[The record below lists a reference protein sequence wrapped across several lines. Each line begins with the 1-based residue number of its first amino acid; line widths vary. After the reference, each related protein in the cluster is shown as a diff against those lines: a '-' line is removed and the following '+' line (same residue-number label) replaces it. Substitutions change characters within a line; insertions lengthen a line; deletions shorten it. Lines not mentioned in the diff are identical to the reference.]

1 MDSRREEPHVSESL
15 GRPSRRRPLIIAI
28 VITVVLVAGIL
39 IVGVLS
45 MNRGSAVPGA
55 DASASPQATA
65 TPTTTPTDSD
75 DSTEGGT
82 VEPTP
87 AFGSV
92 LPEAMGGQEA
102 IDALGD
108 DLEAV
113 ADRNGKTVE
122 ELTAL
127 LLRDATAKISPRGFI
142 VYSDSFENE
151 E

>member
-1 MDSRREEPHVSESL
+1 MSESL
-15 GRPSRRRPLIIAI
+15 GRPSRRRPLIIATA
-28 VITVVLVAGIL
+28 ITVVVAVGIL
-39 IVGVLS
+39 AVGVLA
-45 MNRGSAVPGA
+45 MNQGSAEPGA

-65 TPTTTPTDSD
+65 TPTPTDSD

-92 LPEAMGGQEA
+92 LPEAMGGQQA

-113 ADRNGKTVE
+113 AARNGKTVE
-122 ELTAL
+122 ELTEL
-127 LLRDATAKISPRGFI
+127 LLRDATAKISTNGFI

>member
-1 MDSRREEPHVSESL
+1 MSESL
-15 GRPSRRRPLIIAI
+15 GRPSRRRPLIIATA
-28 VITVVLVAGIL
+28 ITVVVAVGIL
-39 IVGVLS
+39 TVGVLA
-45 MNRGSAVPGA
+45 MNQGSAEPGA

-65 TPTTTPTDSD
+65 TPTPTPTPTPTDSD

-92 LPEAMGGQEA
+92 LPEAMGGQRA

-113 ADRNGKTVE
+113 AARNGKTVE
-122 ELTAL
+122 ELTEL
-127 LLRDATAKISPRGFI
+127 LLRDATAKISTNGFI

>member
-1 MDSRREEPHVSESL
+1 MSESL
-15 GRPSRRRPLIIAI
+15 GRPSRRRPLLIAAAL
-28 VITVVLVAGIL
+28 TVVVVAVIL
-39 IVGVLS
+39 IVGVLA
-45 MNRGSAVPGA
+45 MNQGSAAPGTE
-55 DASASPQATA
+55 ASASPQATA
-65 TPTTTPTDSD
+65 TPTATATHSD
-75 DSTEGGT
+75 DTTEGGT

-127 LLRDATAKISPRGFI
+127 LLRDATAKVSPSGFI

>member
-1 MDSRREEPHVSESL
+1 MSESL

-45 MNRGSAVPGA
+45 TNRGSAMPGA
-55 DASASPQATA
+55 DASASPQAT
-65 TPTTTPTDSD
+65 PTTTPTDPD

-113 ADRNGKTVE
+113 ADRNGKTVD

>member
-1 MDSRREEPHVSESL
+1 MSESL

-28 VITVVLVAGIL
+28 VIMVVIVAGIL

-45 MNRGSAVPGA
+45 MNQGSAAPGA

-65 TPTTTPTDSD
+65 SPTTPTDPD

-108 DLEAV
+108 DLQAV

-127 LLRDATAKISPRGFI
+127 LLRDATAKVSPSGFI
-142 VYSDSFENE
+142 VYSDSFENDE
-151 E
+151 